1 LSLQHPSD
9 PDLFDKF
16 VEGEEVGLVVRTDFA
31 DDDAWTRFRQKVQAS
46 QEELISELKAYA
58 KHAVTDDDDDDDVDS
73 DSSEDV
79 VDILKIVDPQEP
91 TERLKITDISNIA
104 ALRLF
109 NDVDIRRAPPNPTA
123 LKLSSQNPLIDQGG
137 WQEIYSG
144 KQLWIY
150 DSRSN
155 SDECVRVVSQAGDFK
170 LYGTAT

>member
-1 LSLQHPSD
+1 M
-9 PDLFDKF
+9 
-16 VEGEEVGLVVRTDFA
+16 
-31 DDDAWTRFRQKVQAS
+31 
-46 QEELISELKAYA
+46 
-58 KHAVTDDDDDDDVDS
+58 DS

-79 VDILKIVDPQEP
+79 VDILKIM
-91 TERLKITDISNIA
+91 ITDIWNIA
-104 ALRLF
+104 TLRLF